1 MDTFKAFR
9 AAELFSKAEQSWK
22 EIDAYIGS
30 AITLLPPSLQKEAI
44 EEVAKVD
51 QISLKDIKE
60 NTTLTDWHQSLMKG
74 FQITGLSYQMFNQKD
89 YDKFQKNY
97 MRTRPE
103 WGIADLGK
111 PGLENSEAVSATL
124 NAQIT
129 RQSTTK
135 EKEGI
140 RTVSELKFP
149 FSPELPNV
157 YKPKHGFQTMENKQK
172 YHVLFSANPQYAC
185 LKPTGSHSMQ
195 IISFPLLQKKPV
207 KE

>member
-1 MDTFKAFR
+1 
-9 AAELFSKAEQSWK
+9 
-22 EIDAYIGS
+22 
-30 AITLLPPSLQKEAI
+30 
-44 EEVAKVD
+44 
-51 QISLKDIKE
+51 
-60 NTTLTDWHQSLMKG
+60 
-74 FQITGLSYQMFNQKD
+74 
-89 YDKFQKNY
+89 

-111 PGLENSEAVSATL
+111 PGLENSEAISATL

-129 RQSTTK
+129 KQSTTK

-149 FSPELPNV
+149 FILNYLQAYIPNV

>member
-1 MDTFKAFR
+1 M
-9 AAELFSKAEQSWK
+9 
-22 EIDAYIGS
+22 
-30 AITLLPPSLQKEAI
+30 
-44 EEVAKVD
+44 
-51 QISLKDIKE
+51 
-60 NTTLTDWHQSLMKG
+60 TDWHQSLMKG

-111 PGLENSEAVSATL
+111 PGLENSEAISATL

-129 RQSTTK
+129 KQSTTK

-149 FSPELPNV
+149 FYPELPSGV
-157 YKPKHGFQTMENKQK
+157 YPERIQTETWISNNGKQAEVSCTLFRKPAVRLPEAYWLSFN
-172 YHVLFSANPQYAC
+172 ADN
-185 LKPTGSHSMQ
+185 
-195 IISFPLLQKKPV
+195 IISIIAEKPV